1 MQAQQEG
8 HEEQEDGHYTRI
20 FLLATL
26 LCNLM
31 AMQLEIPGS
40 MSLFNDGKGIKVA
53 VSFQPILPPPK
64 PGEK

>member
-26 LCNLM
+26 LCNLT

-40 MSLFNDGKGIKVA
+40 MSLLEACRDRSPDRKHYNENDQA
-53 VSFQPILPPPK
+53 RHSL
-64 PGEK
+64 